1 MNDRSKLIS
10 RLIDN
15 RDTRESYI
23 RSKLSVL
30 IPSQI
35 RSLRLRRELTQAE
48 LGSEAEMKQVRISAV
63 ERIGDACFSV
73 ETLVRLA
80 SAFRVGLL
88 IRFVPM
94 SEMLGWENSFDPD
107 AFNVTPLEEDQEF
120 VKAGQPRENGTFS
133 RGLSDA
139 LLGEQLKSPIR
150 KASPLGPD
158 STHSEASSLASLAL
172 EQPESVSVSAVQGQS
187 SNQQGRAA

>member
-10 RLIDN
+10 KLIEN

-35 RSLRLRRELTQAE
+35 RSLRLRRGLTQAE

-63 ERIGDACFSV
+63 ERIGDASFSV

-80 SAFRVGLL
+80 SALRVGLA

-94 SEMLGWENSFDPD
+94 SEMLEWENSFDPD
-107 AFNVTPLEEDQEF
+107 SFDVTPLEKDREF
-120 VKAGQPRENGTFS
+120 VNPLHAREDLSFS

-139 LLGEQLKSPIR
+139 LLGEHLKSPTR
-150 KASPLGPD
+150 
-158 STHSEASSLASLAL
+158 EASIFGLDSWQYEASNSASRATQSGSAAFSAL
-172 EQPESVSVSAVQGQS
+172 QS
-187 SNQQGRAA
+187 QNSNQQGCAA